1 MGEILEQLYMTVV
14 SMLSLA
20 FFGGLAF
27 YIMHASNSRW
37 REYEQLYAAFEPR
50 EPLAKKLTGMVRFA
64 QPGFRWGHLS
74 GDLKSH
80 RHPPVVVGVHP
91 EGLSLSIVPPFRY
104 GCRDLFL
111 PFDRM
116 TVEPAAWDMS
126 DKEYG
131 IRMEGV
137 DGIEIQMFSNI
148 MQWAAERSEILDLML
163 RRAELVREMSGP
175 AASRVPAPR

>member
-1 MGEILEQLYMTVV
+1 MGEIVEQLYLTVV

-27 YIMHASNSRW
+27 YIIHASNSRW
-37 REYEQLYAAFEPR
+37 REYELLYAVIETR
-50 EPLAKKLTGMVRFA
+50 EPIAKKLAGMVRIS

-80 RHPPVVVGVHP
+80 RHPPVVVAVH
-91 EGLSLSIVPPFRY
+91 EDGLTLSIAPPFKY

-111 PFDRM
+111 PFSKM
-116 TVEPAAWDMS
+116 SIEAAPWDML
-126 DKEYG
+126 DNAYG

-137 DGIEIQMFSNI
+137 DGIEILMFANV
-148 MQWAAERSEILDLML
+148 MEWAAQKSEVLGLML
-163 RRAELVREMSGP
+163 QRADIIRGLES
-175 AASRVPAPR
+175 A

>member
-1 MGEILEQLYMTVV
+1 MSDIFEQLYLTLV
-14 SMLSLA
+14 SIISLA

-27 YIMHASNSRW
+27 YIIHASNSRW
-37 REYEQLYAAFEPR
+37 REYELLYAAIEPR
-50 EPLAKKLTGMVRFA
+50 EPLAKKLAGMVRIS

-91 EGLSLSIVPPFRY
+91 EGLSLSIVPPFKY

-111 PFDRM
+111 PFDNM
-116 TVEPAAWDMS
+116 TIEPAAWDLS
-126 DKEYG
+126 NKDYG

-137 DGIEIQMFSNI
+137 DGIEILMFANVL
-148 MQWAAERSEILDLML
+148 QWASQKSEILGLML
-163 RRAELVREMSGP
+163 QRADLVRGLQKG
-175 AASRVPAPR
+175 

>member
-1 MGEILEQLYMTVV
+1 MGEVFEQLYMTLV

-20 FFGGLAF
+20 FFGGLMF
-27 YIMHASNSRW
+27 YIIHASNSRW

-50 EPLAKKLTGMVRFA
+50 EPLAKKLAGPVRIS

-80 RHPPVVVGVHP
+80 RHPPVVVGVHH

-111 PFDRM
+111 PFDKM
-116 TVEPAAWDMS
+116 TVEPAAWDLS
-126 DKEYG
+126 NNDYG

-137 DGIEIQMFSNI
+137 DGIEILVFSNVL
-148 MQWAAERSEILDLML
+148 QWAAEKSEILQLML
-163 RRAELVREMSGP
+163 QRAELLRAISSPADGP
-175 AASRVPAPR
+175 APVPR

>member
-1 MGEILEQLYMTVV
+1 MGEVFEQLYMTLV

-27 YIMHASNSRW
+27 YIIHASNSRW

-50 EPLAKKLTGMVRFA
+50 EPLAKKLAGMVRIS

-80 RHPPVVVGVHP
+80 RHPPVVVGVHH

-111 PFDRM
+111 PFDKM
-116 TVEPAAWDMS
+116 TVEPAAWDLSNS
-126 DKEYG
+126 DYG

-137 DGIEIQMFSNI
+137 DGIEILVFSNVL
-148 MQWAAERSEILDLML
+148 QWAAEKSEILQLML
-163 RRAELVREMSGP
+163 QRAELLRAISSPEDGP
-175 AASRVPAPR
+175 APAPR

>member
-1 MGEILEQLYMTVV
+1 MGEIVEQLYLTVV

-27 YIMHASNSRW
+27 YIIYASNSRW
-37 REYEQLYAAFEPR
+37 REYELLYAVIEPR
-50 EPLAKKLTGMVRFA
+50 EPIAKKLAGMVRIS

-80 RHPPVVVGVHP
+80 RHPPVVVGVHDD
-91 EGLSLSIVPPFRY
+91 GLTLSIAPPFKY

-111 PFDRM
+111 PFSKM
-116 TVEPAAWDMS
+116 SIEPAHWDML
-126 DKEYG
+126 DNAYG

-137 DGIEIQMFSNI
+137 DGIEILMFANV
-148 MQWAAERSEILDLML
+148 MEWAAQKSQVLGLML
-163 RRAELVREMSGP
+163 QRAEIIRGLES
-175 AASRVPAPR
+175 A

>member
-1 MGEILEQLYMTVV
+1 MGAVFEQLYMTIV

-27 YIMHASNSRW
+27 YIIHASNSRW

-50 EPLAKKLTGMVRFA
+50 EPLAKKLAGMVRIS

-80 RHPPVVVGVHP
+80 RHPPVVVGVHR

-111 PFDRM
+111 PFDKM
-116 TVEPAAWDMS
+116 TVEPAAWDLS
-126 DKEYG
+126 DSEYG

-137 DGIEIQMFSNI
+137 DGIEILMFSNVL
-148 MQWAAERSEILDLML
+148 QWAAEKSEILELML
-163 RRAELVREMSGP
+163 QRAELLRGLSSP
-175 AASRVPAPR
+175 ANAPAPLQH